1 MGIRTIATVAPG
13 HPEWNRSLSVRP
25 ATSHPGLKIKWGR
38 VLLALVVLA
47 GIVGTLVVLFAWPAI
62 RTAMP
67 VDQEAEAC
75 AGAPIE
81 VRGIIG
87 SEKKALLSDP
97 VVVQRLRDSCGITV
111 KFNTDGSLNMIDGD
125 VAGQDFLWPGSTYL
139 RDAFIA
145 RRPTGI
151 KSEVIF
157 NSPIVMIGWVRIAD
171 ALAAAGIARKDADG
185 VYRIDMQKFA
195 EAIDKGTTWSDIGVA
210 ELGKR
215 SIRAVPTDPTQ
226 SNSGN
231 LFAGLLAVVFHADD
245 IPAIG
250 DVPTLLPQLQKY
262 FQTVGYMER
271 SSGDLFDLFRSSSWT
286 AYPMIVGYE
295 SSLIE
300 WSQESR
306 ANADWLR
313 GQVAVIYP
321 EPTVFSQHAFIAL
334 SPNGQRLM
342 AGLQLPQIHSAA
354 WERHGFH
361 TGKVGL
367 DNDLEVLTA
376 IGGTDT
382 VQTTPLPGR
391 EVMDAIVK
399 AMR

>member
-1 MGIRTIATVAPG
+1 MSMRTIAVDKGLLGHSPIVAQMAAG
-13 HPEWNRSLSVRP
+13 R
-25 ATSHPGLKIKWGR
+25 PGLKIRWGR
-38 VLLALVVLA
+38 VLLSFLVIA
-47 GIVGTLVVLFAWPAI
+47 GIVGTLAVRFAWPAI
-62 RTAMP
+62 QTAMP
-67 VDQEAEAC
+67 VDSDAEAC

-97 VVVQRLRDSCGITV
+97 EVVQRLRDSCAITV
-111 KFNTDGSLNMIDGD
+111 RFSTDGSLNMIDGD
-125 VAGQDFLWPGSTYL
+125 VAGQDFIWPGSTYL
-139 RDAFIA
+139 RDAFVA
-145 RRPTGI
+145 RRLSGI
-151 KSEVIF
+151 KSTVIF
-157 NSPIVMIGWVRIAD
+157 NSPIVVIGWLRIAD
-171 ALAAAGIARKDADG
+171 ALVAAGIARKDQDA
-185 VYRIDMQKFA
+185 VYRIDMHKFA
-195 EAIDKGTTWSDIGVA
+195 AAVDKGTTWSDIGVT
-210 ELGKR
+210 ELGRR

-231 LFAGLLAVVFHADD
+231 LFAGLLAVVFHDADM
-245 IPAIG
+245 PNVG
-250 DVPTLLPQLQKY
+250 DLPKLMPQLQRY

-286 AYPMIVGYE
+286 VYPMIVGYE

-300 WSQESR
+300 WSRESR
-306 ANADWLR
+306 ANASWLR
-313 GQVAVIYP
+313 DQAVVLYP

-334 SPNGQRLM
+334 NGNGQRLM
-342 AGLQLPQIHSAA
+342 AGLQLPQIHKAA

-367 DNDLEVLTA
+367 DNDPEVLTD
-376 IGGTDT
+376 IGGSDT

-399 AMR
+399 GMR